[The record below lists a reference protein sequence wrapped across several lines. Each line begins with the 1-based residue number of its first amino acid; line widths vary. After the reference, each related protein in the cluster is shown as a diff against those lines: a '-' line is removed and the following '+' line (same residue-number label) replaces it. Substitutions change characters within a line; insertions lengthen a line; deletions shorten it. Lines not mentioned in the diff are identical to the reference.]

1 MSAGAIPTS
10 KGAGKLD
17 TLGCTKG
24 GIMCTEHSFGEM
36 DRREFLRLGG
46 AGLAGAVLLGTA
58 GATGGRVLAQAGS
71 SLVAEFEAAAQ
82 EHGVPRELLLAM
94 GYVNTMWEMPAPE
107 ASAYREGDIH
117 GRGAYGIM
125 QLVQN
130 PWEDTLGE
138 AARLTGLS
146 EEQLKN
152 DRAANIRGGTAV
164 LAGIPGSDRPT
175 DLNGWQEAVAE
186 YGGIDL
192 YAVEVYETLQ
202 SGASETISTGERV
215 ELAAQEVE
223 VPVSF
228 TAQRRGRADYR
239 RAVWRPAYWNG
250 ARRCEN
256 SINYCQARR
265 GAAKIGLIVIH
276 IAQGSYSG
284 TIDWFQN
291 RASGVS
297 AHYVVGDRGKVAQC
311 VRNADIA
318 YHAGHWGYNKRSIG
332 IEHAGYAS
340 NPGAFRGKYRTS
352 AKLSAYLA
360 RRYKIPV
367 NKDHFVLHRNVPG
380 VNKTCPGRYFDYDKY
395 LRLVKRYK

>member
-1 MSAGAIPTS
+1 
-10 KGAGKLD
+10 
-17 TLGCTKG
+17 
-24 GIMCTEHSFGEM
+24 MCTEYSLGGM
-36 DRREFLRLGG
+36 DRREFLKLGG

-94 GYVNTMWEMPAPE
+94 GYVNTMWEMPPPE

-117 GRGAYGIM
+117 GRGTYGIM

-164 LAGIPGSDRPT
+164 LAGIPGSDRPA

-192 YAVEVYETLQ
+192 YATEVYETLQ
-202 SGASETISTGERV
+202 SGASATTSTGESV
-215 ELAAQEVE
+215 ELAPQDVE
-223 VPVSF
+223 VPVTF
-228 TAQRRGRADYR
+228 TAQRRRRADYK
-239 RAVWRPAYWNG
+239 RADWRPAYRG
-250 ARRCEN
+250 
-256 SINYCQARR
+256 NYSNRDR
-265 GAAKIGLIVIH
+265 GVKQIDLIVIH
-276 IAQGSYSG
+276 IAEGSYAG
-284 TIDWFQN
+284 TISWFKDRHSN
-291 RASGVS
+291 VS
-297 AHYVVGDRGKVAQC
+297 AHYVVGAKGKVAQC
-311 VRNADIA
+311 VRNEDIA
-318 YHAGHWGYNKRSIG
+318 WHAGNWEYNKRSIG
-332 IEHAGYAS
+332 IEHSGYAS
-340 NPGAFRGKYRTS
+340 SPGAFQGKYRTS

-360 RRYKIPV
+360 RRYNIPV
-367 NKDHFVLHRNVPG
+367 KKRNFVLHRNVPG
-380 VNKTCPGRYFDYDKY
+380 VNKTCPGPHFNYDKY
-395 LRLVKRYK
+395 LRLVKRFK